1 MRNKWIPAALAAAM
15 LISCAACAAGETEDV
30 PSPTPIQSTAARAEE
45 AEGTAVALSDDGVTV
60 DGQAASTDPA
70 SAVYVGANIVYYEDG
85 HDETYGEGT
94 AEEAHSAE
102 EAAAHTVVTITQPGT
117 YRLSGTLSAGQ
128 VAVDLGEDA
137 EDDPDAVVTLILDG
151 VDITCTVAPAVIFYN
166 VYECGSKDTATA
178 SPTVDTSAAG
188 ANVILADGS
197 TNTVTGSHVARIYKE
212 GTQDKLHK
220 YDGAFYSKMSMN
232 VSGESD
238 ESGTLNI
245 IADNEG
251 LDSEL
256 HLTINSGSIFI
267 TSQNDGINTNEDGVS
282 VTTINGGRLSIN
294 AGLGAEGDGI
304 DSNGYLTINA
314 GEVVTVA
321 NGQSGD
327 GGIDSDSGTYLNGG
341 SVLALGSRNDAVET
355 GSSQAYME
363 LSFAGEQAAG
373 SSIVIKDSEGNEL
386 VSYTAERAFSSL
398 TYTGADLTDGATYT
412 VYVDGVQ
419 QQFTGHSFGMGGGMG
434 FGGGQPQDGRQPP
447 EDMGEPPEGME
458 NPPENME
465 EPPEGMENPPEGMG
479 ERPQNSEMPEGER
492 PERPEGTGGDGQQPP
507 QSTDGGDRQPPEGGM
522 AGEETAEPSTEFT
535 ISADTH
541 SFSGVTDAQS
551 E

>member
-15 LISCAACAAGETEDV
+15 LISCAACTAGETEDV
-30 PSPTPIQSTAARAEE
+30 PSATPTQSTAVQSSTPQSGETEE
-45 AEGTAVALSDDGVTV
+45 TAVVLSDDGITV

-70 SAVYVGANIVYYEDG
+70 SAVYVGAEIVYYEDG

-166 VYECGSKDTATA
+166 VYECGSKDTETA
-178 SPTVDTSAAG
+178 SPAVDTSAAG

-314 GEVVTVA
+314 GEVVAVA

-327 GGIDSDSGTYLNGG
+327 GGIDSDSGIYLNGG

-355 GSSQAYME
+355 DSGQAYME
-363 LSFAGEQAAG
+363 MSFAGEQAAG

-386 VSYTAERAFSSL
+386 ISYTAERAFSSL
-398 TYTGADLTDGATYT
+398 TYTGADLTDGATYS

-419 QQFTGHSFGMGGGMG
+419 QQFTGHSFGMGGG
-434 FGGGQPQDGRQPP
+434 QPQDGQQPP
-447 EDMGEPPEGME
+447 EDMGEPPEDMGE
-458 NPPENME
+458 PPENME
-465 EPPEGMENPPEGMG
+465 EPPEDMG
-479 ERPQNSEMPEGER
+479 EPPQGGEMPEGER
-492 PERPEGTGGDGQQPP
+492 PERPEGAGGDGQQQP
-507 QSTDGGDRQPPEGGM
+507 QPTDGGDRQPPEGGM
-522 AGEETAEPSTEFT
+522 AGAETAEPSTEFT

-541 SFSGVTDAQS
+541 SFSGVTGVQS

>member
-1 MRNKWIPAALAAAM
+1 MRNKWMPAALALAM
-15 LISCAACAAGETEDV
+15 LLSCAACTGSETGESQ
-30 PSPTPIQSTAARAEE
+30 SPAPTQSAPLQSTAAQSGGTEE
-45 AEGTAVALSDDGVTV
+45 TAVVLSDEGVTV

-70 SAVYVGANIVYYEDG
+70 SAVYVGADIVYYEDG

-137 EDDPDAVVTLILDG
+137 ENDPDAVVTLILDG

-166 VYECGSKDTATA
+166 VYECGSKDTETA

-197 TNTVTGSHVARIYKE
+197 VNTVTGSHVARIYKE
-212 GTQDKLHK
+212 GTDEKLHK

-232 VSGESD
+232 VDGASD

-245 IADNEG
+245 VADNEG

-256 HLTINSGSIFI
+256 HLTI
-267 TSQNDGINTNEDGVS
+267 
-282 VTTINGGRLSIN
+282 
-294 AGLGAEGDGI
+294 
-304 DSNGYLTINA
+304 
-314 GEVVTVA
+314 
-321 NGQSGD
+321 
-327 GGIDSDSGTYLNGG
+327 NGG

-355 GSSQAYME
+355 ASGQAYME

-373 SSIVIKDSEGNEL
+373 SNIVIQDSEGSEL
-386 VSYTAERAFSSL
+386 VSYTAQRAFSSV
-398 TYTGADLTDGATYT
+398 TYTDAALTDGATYS

-419 QQFTGHSFGMGGGMG
+419 QQFTGHSVGMGGGMG
-434 FGGGQPQDGRQPP
+434 FGGGRPQDGQQPP

-458 NPPENME
+458 NPPEDMG
-465 EPPEGMENPPEGMG
+465 EPPQDG
-479 ERPQNSEMPEGER
+479 EMPEGER
-492 PERPEGTGGDGQQPP
+492 PERPEEAGGDGQQPP
-507 QSTDGGDRQPPEGGM
+507 QPTGGGDRQPPEDGMGG
-522 AGEETAEPSTEFT
+522 GEAAEPSTEFT

-541 SFSGVTDAQS
+541 SFSGVTDVQS

>member
-1 MRNKWIPAALAAAM
+1 MRNKWIPAALALAM
-15 LISCAACAAGETEDV
+15 LLSCAACTNSEK
-30 PSPTPIQSTAARAEE
+30 EE
-45 AEGTAVALSDDGVTV
+45 AQSPAPTQSAAAQSGGTEETAVVLSDEAVTV

-70 SAVYVGANIVYYEDG
+70 SAVYIGADIVYYEDG

-137 EDDPDAVVTLILDG
+137 ENDPDAVVTLILDG

-166 VYECGSKDTATA
+166 VYECGSKDTETA

-197 TNTVTGSHVARIYKE
+197 VNTVTGSHVARIYKE
-212 GTQDKLHK
+212 GTEKKLHK

-267 TSQNDGINTNEDGVS
+267 TAQNDGINTNEDGVS

-304 DSNGYLTINA
+304 DSNGYLTING

-327 GGIDSDSGTYLNGG
+327 GGIDSDSGIYLNGG

-355 GSSQAYME
+355 DSSQAYME

-373 SSIVIKDSEGNEL
+373 SSIVIKDSEGSEL
-386 VSYTAERAFSSL
+386 VSYTAQRVFSSL
-398 TYTGADLTDGATYT
+398 TYTDASLADGATYT

-419 QQFTGHSFGMGGGMG
+419 QQFTGHSFGMGGGRPQ
-434 FGGGQPQDGRQPP
+434 GGQQPP
-447 EDMGEPPEGME
+447 ENMGEPPEGME
-458 NPPENME
+458 NPPENMG
-465 EPPEGMENPPEGMG
+465 EPPENIGEPPQDGEAPKG
-479 ERPQNSEMPEGER
+479 ERPD
-492 PERPEGTGGDGQQPP
+492 RPEGAEGDGQQPP
-507 QSTDGGDRQPPEGGM
+507 QPTDGGDRQPPDNGMNGG
-522 AGEETAEPSTEFT
+522 ETAEPSTEFT
-535 ISADTH
+535 LSADIH
-541 SFSGVTDAQS
+541 SFSGVTGVQS

>member
-1 MRNKWIPAALAAAM
+1 MMRTKWIPAALALAM
-15 LISCAACAAGETEDV
+15 LFSSAACTDSETGESQSPAPTQSAAAQSGGTE
-30 PSPTPIQSTAARAEE
+30 E
-45 AEGTAVALSDDGVTV
+45 TAVILSDDGVTV
-60 DGQAASTDPA
+60 DGQAASADPA
-70 SAVYVGANIVYYEDG
+70 SPVYVGADIVYYEDG

-166 VYECGSKDTATA
+166 VYECGSKDTAVA

-256 HLTINSGSIFI
+256 HLTINGGSIFI
-267 TSQNDGINTNEDGVS
+267 TAQNDGINTNEDGVS

-294 AGLGAEGDGI
+294 AGLGTEGDGI
-304 DSNGYLTINA
+304 DSNGYLTING
-314 GEVVTVA
+314 GEIVAVA

-327 GGIDSDSGTYLNGG
+327 GGIDSDGGIYLNGG
-341 SVLALGSRNDAVET
+341 SVLALGSRNDAADT
-355 GSSQAYME
+355 ASGQAYME

-373 SSIVIKDSEGNEL
+373 SNIVIQDSEGNEL

-419 QQFTGHSFGMGGGMG
+419 QQFIGHSFGMGGGMG
-434 FGGGQPQDGRQPP
+434 FGGGRPQDGQQPP
-447 EDMGEPPEGME
+447 EDMGEPSEGME

-465 EPPEGMENPPEGMG
+465 GPPEDMGGPPQDG
-479 ERPQNSEMPEGER
+479 EMPEGER
-492 PERPEGTGGDGQQPP
+492 PERPEGAGGDGQQPP
-507 QSTDGGDRQPPEGGM
+507 QPTGGGDRQPPEGGM
-522 AGEETAEPSTEFT
+522 AGDETAEPSTEFT

>member
-1 MRNKWIPAALAAAM
+1 MMRTKWIPAALALAM
-15 LISCAACAAGETEDV
+15 LFSSAACTDSETGESQSPAPTQSAAAQSGGTE
-30 PSPTPIQSTAARAEE
+30 E
-45 AEGTAVALSDDGVTV
+45 TAVILSDDGVTV
-60 DGQAASTDPA
+60 DGQAASADPA
-70 SAVYVGANIVYYEDG
+70 SPVYVGADIVYYEDG

-102 EAAAHTVVTITQPGT
+102 EAAAHTVVTITQPGV
-117 YRLSGTLSAGQ
+117 YRLSGTLSTGQ

-137 EDDPDAVVTLILDG
+137 EEAPDAVVTLILDG

-166 VYECGSKDTATA
+166 VYECGSKDTETA

-212 GTQDKLHK
+212 GTQEKLHK

-256 HLTINSGSIFI
+256 HLTIDSGSIFI
-267 TSQNDGINTNEDGVS
+267 TAQNDGNNTNEDGVS

-314 GEVVTVA
+314 GEVVAVA

-327 GGIDSDSGTYLNGG
+327 GGIDSDGGIYLNGG
-341 SVLALGSRNDAVET
+341 SVLALGSRNDAADT
-355 GSSQAYME
+355 ASGQAYME

-373 SSIVIKDSEGNEL
+373 SNIVIQDSEGNEL

-419 QQFTGHSFGMGGGMG
+419 QQFIGHSFGMGGGMG
-434 FGGGQPQDGRQPP
+434 FGGGRPQDGQQPP
-447 EDMGEPPEGME
+447 EDMGEPSEGME

-465 EPPEGMENPPEGMG
+465 GPPEDMGGPPQDG
-479 ERPQNSEMPEGER
+479 EMPEGER
-492 PERPEGTGGDGQQPP
+492 PERPEGAGGDGQQPP
-507 QSTDGGDRQPPEGGM
+507 QPTGGGDRQPPEGGM
-522 AGEETAEPSTEFT
+522 AGDETAEPSTEFT
-535 ISADTH
+535 ISEDTH

>member
-1 MRNKWIPAALAAAM
+1 MMRTKWIPAALALAM
-15 LISCAACAAGETEDV
+15 LFSSAACTDSETGESQSPAPTQSAAAQSGGTE
-30 PSPTPIQSTAARAEE
+30 E
-45 AEGTAVALSDDGVTV
+45 TAVGLSDDGVMV

-70 SAVYVGANIVYYEDG
+70 SPVYVGADIVYYEDG

-102 EAAAHTVVTITQPGT
+102 EAAAHTVVTITQPGV

-137 EDDPDAVVTLILDG
+137 EEAPDAVVTLILDG

-166 VYECGSKDTATA
+166 VYECGSKDTETA

-197 TNTVTGSHVARIYKE
+197 VNTVTGSHVARIYKE
-212 GTQDKLHK
+212 GTDEKLHK

-232 VSGESD
+232 VDGESD

-256 HLTINSGSIFI
+256 HLTISGGSIFI
-267 TSQNDGINTNEDGVS
+267 AAQNDGINTSEDGVS

-294 AGLGAEGDGI
+294 AGLGTEGDGI
-304 DSNGYLTINA
+304 DSNGYLTING
-314 GEVVTVA
+314 GEIVAVA

-327 GGIDSDSGTYLNGG
+327 GGIDSDGGIYLNGG
-341 SVLALGSRNDAVET
+341 SVLALGSRNDAADT
-355 GSSQAYME
+355 ASGQAYME
-363 LSFAGEQAAG
+363 LTFAGEQAAG
-373 SSIVIKDSEGNEL
+373 SNIVIQDSEGNEL
-386 VSYTAERAFSSL
+386 ISYTAERAFSSL

-412 VYVDGVQ
+412 VYVNGVQ

-434 FGGGQPQDGRQPP
+434 FGGGRPQDGQQPP
-447 EDMGEPPEGME
+447 EDME

-465 EPPEGMENPPEGMG
+465 GPPEDMG
-479 ERPQNSEMPEGER
+479 GLPQDGEMPEGER
-492 PERPEGTGGDGQQPP
+492 PERPEGAGGDGQQPP
-507 QSTDGGDRQPPEGGM
+507 QPTGGGDRQPPEGGM
-522 AGEETAEPSTEFT
+522 AGDETAEPSTEFT

>member
-1 MRNKWIPAALAAAM
+1 MWNKWIPAALALAM
-15 LISCAACAAGETEDV
+15 LFSCAACTGSETGESQ
-30 PSPTPIQSTAARAEE
+30 SPAPTQSAPLQSTAAQSGGTEE
-45 AEGTAVALSDDGVTV
+45 TAVVLSDEGVTV

-70 SAVYVGANIVYYEDG
+70 SAVYVGADIVYYEDG

-137 EDDPDAVVTLILDG
+137 ENDPDAVVTLILDG

-166 VYECGSKDTATA
+166 VYECGSKDTETA

-188 ANVILADGS
+188 ANVILGDGS
-197 TNTVTGSHVARIYKE
+197 VNTVTGSHVARIYKE
-212 GTQDKLHK
+212 GTDEKLHK

-232 VSGESD
+232 VDGASD

-245 IADNEG
+245 VADNEG

-256 HLTINSGSIFI
+256 HLTINGGSIFI
-267 TSQNDGINTNEDGVS
+267 TAQNDGINTSEDGVS
-282 VTTINGGRLSIN
+282 VTTVNGGRLSIN
-294 AGLGAEGDGI
+294 GGLGAEGDGI
-304 DSNGYLTINA
+304 DSNGYLTING
-314 GEVVTVA
+314 GEIVAVA

-327 GGIDSDSGTYLNGG
+327 GGIDSDGGIYLNGG

-355 GSSQAYME
+355 ASGQAYME

-373 SSIVIKDSEGNEL
+373 SNIVIQDSEGSEL
-386 VSYTAERAFSSL
+386 VSYTAQRAFSSV
-398 TYTGADLTDGATYT
+398 TYTDAALTDGATYS

-419 QQFTGHSFGMGGGMG
+419 QQFTGHSSGMGGGMG
-434 FGGGQPQDGRQPP
+434 FGGGRPQDGQQPP

-458 NPPENME
+458 NPPEDMG
-465 EPPEGMENPPEGMG
+465 EPPQDG
-479 ERPQNSEMPEGER
+479 EMPEGER
-492 PERPEGTGGDGQQPP
+492 PELPEEAGGDGQQPP
-507 QSTDGGDRQPPEGGM
+507 QPTGGGDRQPPEDGM
-522 AGEETAEPSTEFT
+522 AGGEAAEPSTEFT

-541 SFSGVTDAQS
+541 SFSGVTDVQS

>member
-15 LISCAACAAGETEDV
+15 LISCAACTAGETEDV
-30 PSPTPIQSTAARAEE
+30 PSATPTQSTAAQVEE
-45 AEGTAVALSDDGVTV
+45 AEGTAVVLSDDGITV

-70 SAVYVGANIVYYEDG
+70 SAVYVGAEIVYYEDG

-137 EDDPDAVVTLILDG
+137 ENDPDAVVTLILDG
-151 VDITCTVAPAVIFYN
+151 VDITCTVAPAAIFYN
-166 VYECGSKDTATA
+166 VYECGSKDTETA

-212 GTQDKLHK
+212 GTQEKLHK

-327 GGIDSDSGTYLNGG
+327 GGIDSDSGIYLNGG

-398 TYTGADLTDGATYT
+398 TYAGADLTDGATYS

-434 FGGGQPQDGRQPP
+434 FGGGQPQDGQQPP
-447 EDMGEPPEGME
+447 EDMGEPPKGME
-458 NPPENME
+458 KPPENME
-465 EPPEGMENPPEGMG
+465 EPPENMG
-479 ERPQNSEMPEGER
+479 EPPQDGEMPEGER
-492 PERPEGTGGDGQQPP
+492 PERPEGAGGDGQQPP
-507 QSTDGGDRQPPEGGM
+507 QPTDGGDRQPPEGGM

-541 SFSGVTDAQS
+541 SFSGVTDVQS

>member
-1 MRNKWIPAALAAAM
+1 MMRTKWIPAALALAM
-15 LISCAACAAGETEDV
+15 LFSSAACTDSETGESQSPAPTQSAAAQSGGTE
-30 PSPTPIQSTAARAEE
+30 E
-45 AEGTAVALSDDGVTV
+45 TAVGLSDDGVMV

-70 SAVYVGANIVYYEDG
+70 SPVYVGADIVYYEDG

-102 EAAAHTVVTITQPGT
+102 EAAAHTVVTITQPGV

-137 EDDPDAVVTLILDG
+137 EEAPDAVVTLILDG

-166 VYECGSKDTATA
+166 VYECGSKDTETA

-197 TNTVTGSHVARIYKE
+197 VNTVTGSHVARIYKE
-212 GTQDKLHK
+212 GTDEKLHK

-232 VSGESD
+232 VDGESD

-256 HLTINSGSIFI
+256 HLTISGGSIFI
-267 TSQNDGINTNEDGVS
+267 AAQNDGINTSEDGVS

-294 AGLGAEGDGI
+294 AGLGTEGDGI
-304 DSNGYLTINA
+304 DSNGYLTING
-314 GEVVTVA
+314 GEIVAVA

-327 GGIDSDSGTYLNGG
+327 GGIDSDGGIYLNGG
-341 SVLALGSRNDAVET
+341 SVLALGSRNDAADT
-355 GSSQAYME
+355 ASGQAYME

-373 SSIVIKDSEGNEL
+373 SNIVIQDSEGNEL

-419 QQFTGHSFGMGGGMG
+419 QQFIGHSFGMGGGMG
-434 FGGGQPQDGRQPP
+434 FGGGRPQDGQQPP
-447 EDMGEPPEGME
+447 EDMGEPSEGME

-465 EPPEGMENPPEGMG
+465 GPPEDMGGPPQDG
-479 ERPQNSEMPEGER
+479 EMPEGER
-492 PERPEGTGGDGQQPP
+492 PERPEGAGGDGQQPP
-507 QSTDGGDRQPPEGGM
+507 QPTGGGDRQPPEGGM
-522 AGEETAEPSTEFT
+522 AGDETAEPSTEFT

>member
-1 MRNKWIPAALAAAM
+1 MMRTKWIPAALALAM
-15 LISCAACAAGETEDV
+15 LFSSAACTDSETGESQSPAPTQSAAAQSGGTE
-30 PSPTPIQSTAARAEE
+30 E
-45 AEGTAVALSDDGVTV
+45 TAVILSDDGVTV
-60 DGQAASTDPA
+60 DGQAASADPA
-70 SAVYVGANIVYYEDG
+70 SPVYVGADIVYYEDG

-102 EAAAHTVVTITQPGT
+102 EAAAHTVVTITQPGV
-117 YRLSGTLSAGQ
+117 YRLSGTLSTGQ

-137 EDDPDAVVTLILDG
+137 EEAPDAVVTLILDG

-166 VYECGSKDTATA
+166 VYECGSKDTETA

-197 TNTVTGSHVARIYKE
+197 VNTVTGSHVARIYKE
-212 GTQDKLHK
+212 GTDEKLHK

-256 HLTINSGSIFI
+256 HLTISGGSIFI
-267 TSQNDGINTNEDGVS
+267 TAQNDGINTNEDGVS

-304 DSNGYLTINA
+304 DSNGYLTING
-314 GEVVTVA
+314 GEIVAVA

-327 GGIDSDSGTYLNGG
+327 GGIDSDGGIYLNGG
-341 SVLALGSRNDAVET
+341 SVLALGSRNDAADT
-355 GSSQAYME
+355 ASGQAYME

-373 SSIVIKDSEGNEL
+373 SSIAIQDSEGNEL

-419 QQFTGHSFGMGGGMG
+419 QQFIGHSFGMGGGMG
-434 FGGGQPQDGRQPP
+434 FGGGRPQDGQQPP

-465 EPPEGMENPPEGMG
+465 GPPEDMGEPPQDG
-479 ERPQNSEMPEGER
+479 EMPEGER
-492 PERPEGTGGDGQQPP
+492 PERPEGAGGDGQQPP
-507 QSTDGGDRQPPEGGM
+507 QPTGGGDRQPPEGGM
-522 AGEETAEPSTEFT
+522 AGDETAEPSTEFT
-535 ISADTH
+535 ISEDTH